1 MAAKLITLWLMAS
14 GNTVT
19 DAIPMRTMDAC
30 RQASRIL
37 IVHLQPILKQ
47 DGYLKDVQFECQ
59 ES

>member
-30 RQASRIL
+30 LQATQIL
-37 IVHLQPILKQ
+37 VKYLSPILED

-59 ES
+59 ET